1 MNGVLKK
8 FKKLEIDLKH
18 LKNEFGNDLYNVS
31 GVKSEKICAKD
42 VCFVIEQ
49 YLSNQISMS
58 TLLDWVNTIWFTE
71 LYVYSAAEENTIASV
86 MTILETIDEDGV
98 LISKDDFAHMLEC
111 LKGNIPYEK
120 NY

>member
-1 MNGVLKK
+1 M
-8 FKKLEIDLKH
+8 
-18 LKNEFGNDLYNVS
+18 
-31 GVKSEKICAKD
+31 KSEKICAKD